1 MVCCCPARI
10 RTWIDRSPFAK
21 ACVGRLGF
29 EPRINSSKGCCPTV
43 RRPPRVNFGV
53 GRAGKVCCPHLFGG
67 SPMRRLSLDDRAKK
81 WENER
86 GTGLEPA
93 AFSLATRRSTT
104 ELPSR
109 LASGA
114 AGGVRTLTLFW
125 STRF

>member
-1 MVCCCPARI
+1 MFCCPARI

-67 SPMRRLSLDDRAKK
+67 SPMRRLPLDDRARKSIKYQVLCILYKK
-81 WENER
+81 IK
-86 GTGLEPA
+86 
-93 AFSLATRRSTT
+93 TRNRIRNSY
-104 ELPSR
+104 LHYLR
-109 LASGA
+109 LK
-114 AGGVRTLTLFW
+114 GGVILSHLLGGNRAKG
-125 STRF
+125 